1 MNEFQNRVGEV
12 SYTKNGTKATII
24 EYVNTHKILVEFD
37 DKYKYRYWT
46 SYGNFQRG
54 QLTNPYEC
62 RSKDGLGFIGI
73 GDYSSKD
80 HKVAY
85 AKWMAML
92 QRCTNPIADK
102 STESYVE
109 CEVCDKWMNFQN
121 FAKWYYENEYPCN
134 NEPLCVDKD
143 ILIHGNKIYS
153 PDTCILVPQRI
164 NLLFIKEYAR
174 RGDLPIGVQKHTS
187 DGKYASVLST
197 STGVK
202 YLGLFTDS
210 NLAFATYKKEKEKY
224 IKKVADSYKNIIPQ
238 KVYEAIV
245 NYRIKITD

>member
-1 MNEFQNRVGEV
+1 MSDFQNRVGEV

-24 EYVNTHKILVEFD
+24 EYVNTHKVLVEFD
-37 DKYKYRYWT
+37 DKYKYQYWT

-54 QLTNPYEC
+54 QPTNPYEC
-62 RSKDGLGFIGI
+62 REKNGLGFIGV
-73 GDYSSKD
+73 GEYNSKE

-85 AKWMAML
+85 AKCRAML
-92 QRCTNPIADK
+92 QRCINPMADK

-109 CEVCDKWMNFQN
+109 CEVCNEWMNFQN

-164 NLLFIKEYAR
+164 NLLFIKELKR
-174 RGDLPIGVQKHTS
+174 RGDLPIGVQKHTNGGYTS
-187 DGKYASVLST
+187 LLST
-197 STGVK
+197 YEGKK
-202 YLGLFTDS
+202 YLGYFYDT
-210 NLAFATYKKEKEKY
+210 NLAFATYKKAKEKY
-224 IKKVADSYKNIIPQ
+224 IKEVADSYKNIIPQ
-238 KVYEAIV
+238 KVYEAII
-245 NYRIKITD
+245 NYRIEITD

>member
-1 MNEFQNRVGEV
+1 MSEFQNRVGKV

-24 EYVNTHKILVEFD
+24 EYVNTHKVLVEFD
-37 DKYKYRYWT
+37 DKYKYQYWT

-62 RSKDGLGFIGI
+62 REKNGLGFIGV
-73 GDYSSKD
+73 GEYNSKE

-85 AKWMAML
+85 AKWRAML
-92 QRCTNPIADK
+92 QRCINPMADK

-109 CEVCDKWMNFQN
+109 CEVCNEWMNFQN

-164 NLLFIKEYAR
+164 NLLFIKELKR
-174 RGDLPIGVQKHTS
+174 RGDLPIGVQKHTNGGYTS
-187 DGKYASVLST
+187 LLST
-197 STGVK
+197 YEGKK
-202 YLGLFTDS
+202 YLGYFYDT
-210 NLAFATYKKEKEKY
+210 NLAFATYKKAKEKY
-224 IKKVADSYKNIIPQ
+224 IKEVADSYKNIIPQ
-238 KVYEAIV
+238 KVYEAII
-245 NYRIKITD
+245 NYRIEITD

>member
-85 AKWMAML
+85 AKWRAML

-224 IKKVADSYKNIIPQ
+224 IHNIFKTKKVPPANVDN
-238 KVYEAIV
+238 
-245 NYRIKITD
+245 

>member
-24 EYVNTHKILVEFD
+24 EYVNTHKVLVEFN
-37 DKYKYRYWT
+37 DKYKYQYYT

-62 RSKDGLGFIGI
+62 REKNGLGFIGV
-73 GDYSSKD
+73 GEYNSKE

-85 AKWMAML
+85 AKWRAML
-92 QRCTNPIADK
+92 QRCINPMADK

-109 CEVCDKWMNFQN
+109 CEVCDEWMNFQN
-121 FAKWYYENEYPCN
+121 FAKWYYENEYSCC

-143 ILIHGNKIYS
+143 ILIHGNKLYS

-174 RGDLPIGVQKHTS
+174 RGDLPIGVQKHTNGGYTS
-187 DGKYASVLST
+187 LLST
-197 STGVK
+197 HEGKK
-202 YLGLFTDS
+202 YLGYFYDS
-210 NLAFATYKKEKEKY
+210 TLAFATYKKEKEKY
-224 IKKVADSYKNIIPQ
+224 IKEVADSYKNILPQ

-245 NYRIKITD
+245 NYRIEITD

>member
-1 MNEFQNRVGEV
+1 MSDFQNRVGEV

-24 EYVNTHKILVEFD
+24 EYVGSKKVLVEFN
-37 DKYKYRYWT
+37 DKYKYQYWT

-62 RSKDGLGFIGI
+62 RGKDGLGFIGV
-73 GDYSSKD
+73 GEYNSKD

-85 AKWMAML
+85 AKWRAML
-92 QRCTNPIADK
+92 QRCINPMADK

-109 CEVCDKWMNFQN
+109 CEVCNEWMNFQN

-164 NLLFIKEYAR
+164 NLLFIKELKR
-174 RGDLPIGVQKHTS
+174 RGDLPIGVQKHTNGGYTS
-187 DGKYASVLST
+187 LLST
-197 STGVK
+197 YEGKK
-202 YLGLFTDS
+202 YLGYFYDT
-210 NLAFATYKKEKEKY
+210 NLAFATYKKAKEKY
-224 IKKVADSYKNIIPQ
+224 IKEVADSYKNIIPQ
-238 KVYEAIV
+238 KVYEAII
-245 NYRIKITD
+245 NYRIEITD

>member
-1 MNEFQNRVGEV
+1 MSDFQNRVGEV

-24 EYVNTHKILVEFD
+24 EYVGSKKVLVEFN
-37 DKYKYRYWT
+37 DKYKYQYWT

-62 RSKDGLGFIGI
+62 RGKDGLGFIGV
-73 GDYSSKD
+73 GEYNSKD

-85 AKWMAML
+85 AKWRAML
-92 QRCTNPIADK
+92 QRCINPMADK

-109 CEVCDKWMNFQN
+109 CEVCNEWMNFQN
-121 FAKWYYENEYPCN
+121 FAKWYYENEYHCN

-164 NLLFIKEYAR
+164 NLLFIKELKR
-174 RGDLPIGVQKHTS
+174 RGDLPIGVQKHTNGGYTS
-187 DGKYASVLST
+187 LLST
-197 STGVK
+197 YEGKK
-202 YLGLFTDS
+202 YLGYFYDT
-210 NLAFATYKKEKEKY
+210 NLAFATYKKAKEKY
-224 IKKVADSYKNIIPQ
+224 IKEVADSYKNIIPQ
-238 KVYEAIV
+238 KVYEAII
-245 NYRIKITD
+245 NYRIEITD